1 MIDGC
6 DAFFYRRGVKSAT
19 LDNRS
24 LTGGFKVVKTYA
36 EALQFIHGRDRFK
49 KKPTLVRMR
58 QFMARLGDPQK
69 SLTMVHVA
77 GTNGK
82 GSTVAFLRDLFM
94 ASGDTVGT
102 FTSPFITRF
111 NERISRDG
119 EPISDDE
126 LVDLVN
132 RVAPVVAQLDEELA
146 EEGPTEFEIDTA
158 LMFCYFATHPVDVV
172 VVEVG
177 LGGLYDSTNI
187 ITPLVAVITTIGLDH
202 MKILG
207 DTIPKIAT
215 QKAGIIKQNVPVVCG
230 RLPEDALAVMDQTAR
245 DKGTQVVAL
254 GRDYAVTNEPEAQ
267 WGERFAY
274 DIDTEHWQRLLGGLL
289 GKYQIDNA
297 ATALTAFTLAQRARG
312 LTVTPADVRRG
323 LKATQWPGRFE
334 RVNAQPLIAID
345 GAHNEPAMVEMAE
358 LLRRHFAQH
367 DVYIVLAILADKQYQ
382 QMVATLLEVPNVH
395 LILTQFQG
403 PGQRAAAT
411 PAELEGAADQSD
423 RVTMASDWP
432 TALKTALGTMSAE
445 DLLLL
450 TGSLYFISEVRHYFK
465 DDEK

>member
-1 MIDGC
+1 M
-6 DAFFYRRGVKSAT
+6 
-19 LDNRS
+19 
-24 LTGGFKVVKTYA
+24 VKTYA

-49 KKPTLVRMR
+49 KKPTLDRMR
-58 QFMARLGDPQK
+58 QFMARLGDPQHE
-69 SLTMVHVA
+69 LTMVHVA

-111 NERISRDG
+111 NERISHDG

-126 LVDLVN
+126 LVALVN
-132 RVAPVVAQLDEELA
+132 QIQPIVAQLDDELA

-158 LMFCYFATHPVDVV
+158 LMFCYFAAHPVDIV

-187 ITPLVAVITTIGLDH
+187 ITPLVSVITTIGMDH
-202 MKILG
+202 MRILG

-215 QKAGIIKQNVPVVCG
+215 QKAGIIKPRVPVVCG
-230 RLPEDALAVMDQTAR
+230 RLPEDALAVMDQTAAANV
-245 DKGTQVVAL
+245 TTVAAL
-254 GRDYAVTNEPEAQ
+254 GRDFRVKNEPEAQ

-274 DIDTEHWQRLLGGLL
+274 EFGPEHWEQLQVGLL
-289 GKYQIDNA
+289 GQYQIDNA
-297 ATALTAFTLAQRARG
+297 ATALTAFTLAQRLRG
-312 LTVTPADVRRG
+312 LTVTTAEVRQG
-323 LKATQWPGRFE
+323 LKGTRWPGRFE
-334 RVNAQPLIAID
+334 RVSEQPLIAID
-345 GAHNEPAMVEMAE
+345 GAHNEPAMVEMAT
-358 LLRRHFAQH
+358 LLRRHFAQN

-382 QMVATLLEVPNVH
+382 KMVATLLEVPNVH

-411 PAELEGAADQSD
+411 PDELEGAVNQSD
-423 RVTMASDWP
+423 RVTMAPDWP
-432 TALKTALGTMSAE
+432 TALRTALGTMSAE